1 MGRNRALSRYHLV
14 SIYKLESTLLIY
26 GDYMPI
32 RYLRQLPNGIL
43 ILWCYLIWYL
53 VMASFYFVAD
63 GRLWLNS
70 VGIALIVGTALIL
83 ATGPFNLERIKNH
96 FFQVMRLV
104 LCPFFVSSFSA
115 LTKGKSFFLL
125 FSPILAENLYALLA
139 CTSFILITF
148 MVKRRAKLAIRD

>member
-1 MGRNRALSRYHLV
+1 ML
-14 SIYKLESTLLIY
+14 
-26 GDYMPI
+26 I
-32 RYLRQLPNGIL
+32 RYLRQLPNGIM

-53 VMASFYFVAD
+53 VMASFYFAAD
-63 GRLWLNS
+63 VRLWLNS

-83 ATGPFNLERIKNH
+83 ATGPFNLDRLKNH

-125 FSPILAENLYALLA
+125 FSPVLFENLFALLA
-139 CTSFILITF
+139 CSAFILITL
-148 MVKRRAKLAIRD
+148 MVKRSSKFATRD